1 MRNVGYIGHWIL
13 DMARLHRISVQ
24 SISYTPNEVAQET
37 KHKEGLMRL
46 SHFVATKRRWHKYIY
61 DGVKKNGLMNHTF
74 WNGFVVYE
82 GYRGGGINLR

>member
-37 KHKEGLMRL
+37 KHKGGLMRL
-46 SHFVATKRRWHKYIY
+46 SHFVATKHRWHKYIY
-61 DGVKKNGLMNHTF
+61 DGAKKWTDEFYILEWVCGVCGVQGWGN
-74 WNGFVVYE
+74 Y
-82 GYRGGGINLR
+82 